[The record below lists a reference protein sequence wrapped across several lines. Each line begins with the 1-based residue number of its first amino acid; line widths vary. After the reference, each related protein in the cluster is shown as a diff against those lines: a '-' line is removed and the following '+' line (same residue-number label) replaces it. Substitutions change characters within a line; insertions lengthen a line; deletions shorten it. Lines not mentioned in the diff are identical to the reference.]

1 MLARATLV
9 GLLGAS
15 VLLSA
20 LAAAAVA
27 SGAINVRAPEDRRPV
42 GAAEAPLIKP
52 PSLAPPPAQATY
64 VPHPAVARVAAPDG
78 RPVAQLPAPPAALP
92 EVAVSLPPRAAAPAG
107 QVAYAVLASVR
118 YAGGGHRMLVTTATL
133 SPAAAERPAVLGS
146 KTVRLAD
153 GTTAYATVGL
163 PGEMPNQVVQV
174 RDDLIVTVGGDLPL
188 EQLEA
193 LMAQVVV
200 RR

>member
-20 LAAAAVA
+20 LGAAAVA

-92 EVAVSLPPRAAAPAG
+92 EIAVSLPPRADPR
-107 QVAYAVLASVR
+107 S
-118 YAGGGHRMLVTTATL
+118 
-133 SPAAAERPAVLGS
+133 
-146 KTVRLAD
+146 
-153 GTTAYATVGL
+153 
-163 PGEMPNQVVQV
+163 
-174 RDDLIVTVGGDLPL
+174 
-188 EQLEA
+188 
-193 LMAQVVV
+193 
-200 RR
+200 